1 MKHPETKIGTL
12 LDRIKEQNGIHYDAE
27 LSREIGVSQAAI
39 SSLRAKRI
47 NPGNAIIVKLCE
59 RFKLSVKAVRAEL
72 KED

>member
-1 MKHPETKIGTL
+1 MKHPETKIGAL
-12 LDRIKEQNGIHYDAE
+12 LDRIKEDNGIGPDAE
-27 LSREIGVSQAAI
+27 LCRQIGVLPAAI

-47 NPGNAIIVKLCE
+47 KPGNAIILKLCE